1 MCELIFGLSSFTSGL
16 NAVKYA
22 NCVKQTYRVNTKK
35 KKTHVYLSSTLDTS
49 LALSH
54 TTSHAS

>member
-35 KKTHVYLSSTLDTS
+35 KK
-49 LALSH
+49 H
-54 TTSHAS
+54 TCTFPLPSIQV